1 MRGLRLVVYLCV
13 EVIIDAH
20 LGPCARK
27 QEQVLGCIRKGQR
40 QMRPTHLGSID
51 RAGGILRYAEFLILS
66 EGRLRRGMQTNE
78 AELKQY
84 EG

>member
-13 EVIIDAH
+13 EVISGAH
-20 LGPCARK
+20 LGPCARQ
-27 QEQVLGCIRKGQR
+27 QEQVLGCIRLEQR

-66 EGRLRRGMQTNE
+66 EGRVRRGMQTN
-78 AELKQY
+78 AADLKQC